1 MNPGAFLP
9 ALARDL
15 PPGIIQDENRKK
27 PGCCERPGFEVRATG
42 PLFPTRLTLPFTTKN
57 LEFEYRTANTEHH
70 LQMEG
75 KSMPV
80 HKHTMVEE
88 YEGMVAFGLSREVD
102 EKSLMYYLQ
111 KFSDDDM
118 LSALVPRLSDEEI
131 NRLFAIMSE
140 LMRSHLSDSE
150 YHGLFLKDKSD

>member
-15 PPGIIQDENRKK
+15 PPGIIYDEDRKK
-27 PGCCERPGFEVRATG
+27 PGCCERPGFEARATG

-57 LEFEYRTANTEHH
+57 QRTPNTI

>member
-1 MNPGAFLP
+1 
-9 ALARDL
+9 
-15 PPGIIQDENRKK
+15 
-27 PGCCERPGFEVRATG
+27 
-42 PLFPTRLTLPFTTKN
+42 
-57 LEFEYRTANTEHH
+57 
-70 LQMEG
+70 MEG

-118 LSALVPRLSDEEI
+118 LRVLVPRLSDEEI

-150 YHGLFLKDKSD
+150 YHGLFLKD